1 MQRDSFQSGFY
12 RKRNPKSK
20 KKVVLFK
27 LFYQHHFFDLCLIA
41 ALQFGELHT
50 ACQCCIFE
58 TTYETATP
66 LTISDTTLS
75 SE

>member
-1 MQRDSFQSGFY
+1 MQRGSFQSGFY

-20 KKVVLFK
+20 KVVLFK
-27 LFYQHHFFDLCLIA
+27 LFHQHHILDLCLIA
-41 ALQFGELHT
+41 ALQFEEIHT